1 MALVFSL
8 IYAHLGTALKLV
20 MALCRQ
26 SGPQSVYKIRLCP
39 AVGIH
44 CAAPLNREI
53 ASPFS
58 QKCRDPGILT

>member
-44 CAAPLNREI
+44 CVAPAEQGDCKSI
-53 ASPFS
+53 FS
-58 QKCRDPGILT
+58 ETQRP